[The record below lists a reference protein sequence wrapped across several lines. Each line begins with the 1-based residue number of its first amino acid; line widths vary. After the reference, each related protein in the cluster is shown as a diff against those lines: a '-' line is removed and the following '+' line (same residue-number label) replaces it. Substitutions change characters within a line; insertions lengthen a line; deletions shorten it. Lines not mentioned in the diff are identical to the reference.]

1 MDHIAEVFKAFID
14 SGETIMDTV
23 ILGAISDG
31 EIIFGTYFGGPGED
45 TTRYDDLIDDFIEE
59 LEDILERQE

>member
-1 MDHIAEVFKAFID
+1 
-14 SGETIMDTV
+14 MDTV